1 MHLCRVID
9 TCSKYHWVY
18 LTKTLGLTFPA
29 MWLDPQN
36 VKNIVSEMIISPER
50 LSSAVLLTLLAA
62 VFPPGPLAGDPP
74 SLLQTYW
81 ICFYRHITQILN
93 QICFLIQNGCCPWD
107 LVCSVNWIVLLGAPV
122 PSGEHWY
129 LWAPACSTG
138 LRGDLY
144 SDAGFMVSRWS
155 ILINSH
161 LKQVEFSE
169 VSGCRDNKS
178 ASKKQKH
185 KHRDI

>member
-1 MHLCRVID
+1 MHLCWVID
-9 TCSKYHWVY
+9 TYNKYHWVY

-29 MWLDPQN
+29 MWCDPQKVFKHSFRN
-36 VKNIVSEMIISPER
+36 GNPPQR
-50 LSSAVLLTLLAA
+50 PSSAVLLRALAA
-62 VFPPGPLAGDPP
+62 PAGDPP

-81 ICFYRHITQILN
+81 ISFRHITQILN

-122 PSGEHWY
+122 PSGERWY

-144 SDAGFMVSRWS
+144 TDAGFMVSRWS
-155 ILINSH
+155 IQINYH

-169 VSGCRDNKS
+169 VSSCRDSKS
-178 ASKKQKH
+178 ASLKH